1 MSNRSNTVQRCNSA
15 KITIAALLTTL
26 CAIPSPSVMADGVA
40 LRPEVRQFVDDMV
53 TRHHFNRDEL
63 TVLLGQ
69 AQTRQDIIAA
79 ITRPAEAKPWFQY
92 RPIFITEARIKGGV
106 EFWNKHQDLLE
117 RTQAAYGVPPEIITA
132 IVGVETRYGA
142 NTGGFRVLDALY
154 TLGFD
159 YPPRGKFFLGELEN
173 FLLLSRDEKFDPL
186 ILKGSYAGA
195 MGQPQFIPSSYRNF
209 SVDFDA
215 DGTRNL
221 WNNAADII
229 GSVGYYF
236 YAHGW
241 QPDQPVT
248 SRAQV
253 EGERYKDVLSNDLKP
268 TRNLASLKENGVT
281 IADDIAA
288 DRPGALLEFKIES
301 GSEYWIGWQN
311 FYVITRY
318 NRSPLYAMAVH
329 QLSQEIRAARRK
341 SGTAA
346 ATVSNKED

>member
-1 MSNRSNTVQRCNSA
+1 MTDTPHPTQRRKGAKKILKTSA
-15 KITIAALLTTL
+15 LFAALL
-26 CAIPSPSVMADGVA
+26 AIPVQSLMADGVA
-40 LRPEVRQFVDDMV
+40 LRPEVRQFVDDLAS
-53 TRHHFNRDEL
+53 RHRLNRDEL
-63 TVLLGQ
+63 TVLLAQ

-106 EFWNKHQDLLE
+106 EFWNKHQDLLD
-117 RTQAAYGVPPEIITA
+117 RAHAAYGVPPEIITA

-142 NTGGFRVLDALY
+142 NTGNFRVLDALY

-159 YPPRGKFFLGELEN
+159 YPPRSKFFLGELEN
-173 FLLLSRDEKFDPL
+173 FLLLSRDEKLDPL
-186 ILKGSYAGA
+186 ALKGSYAGA

-215 DGTRNL
+215 DGTRDL
-221 WNNAADII
+221 WNNPADII

-241 QPDQPVT
+241 QADQPVT

-253 EGERYKDVLSNDLKP
+253 EGEKFKDVLSGDLKP
-268 TRNLASLKENGVT
+268 VRNLDSFKENGVT
-281 IADDIAA
+281 ITDMITA

-318 NRSPLYAMAVH
+318 NRSPLYAMAVY
-329 QLSQEIRAARRK
+329 QLSQEIRAARQN
-341 SGTAA
+341 SGKAA
-346 ATVSNKED
+346 ATVPN